1 MKKALDLASLAKAS
15 AKLTDD
21 EVAKVT
27 AMVKEARGDEAHTM
41 RYILGFFQKEGK
53 ALSDKSTALVSA
65 KIADTVKKN
74 PKSWPRLRQFAKIT
88 LGVSVGLAAY
98 GAYKMAFDKKAPA
111 DSTTSTTTG

>member
-1 MKKALDLASLAKAS
+1 
-15 AKLTDD
+15 
-21 EVAKVT
+21 
-27 AMVKEARGDEAHTM
+27 MVKEARGDEAHTM
-41 RYILGFFQKEGK
+41 RYILGFSQKEGK